1 MGDDPAVDAVS
12 PGAVTGACLFLE
24 QHGLVCERAAAAS
37 VLLGDA
43 QAQQA
48 DLPGTAPQVAVD
60 LLLLGEAFLVR
71 RDLLLHERAGE
82 LAQLVQVAV
91 HPPRSTLCHAVH
103 ETTRQ

>member
-1 MGDDPAVDAVS
+1 VG
-12 PGAVTGACLFLE
+12 
-24 QHGLVCERAAAAS
+24 ERAAAAP

-43 QAQQA
+43 DAQQPE
-48 DLPGTAPQVAVD
+48 LTGLAPQVAVD

-71 RDLLLHERAGE
+71 HDLLLHERAGE

-103 ETTRQ
+103 ETTGRWSTP